1 VFDVF
6 LFDILGISG
15 KIGAHTVYEIIKWMN
30 CKLSKCFN
38 SKVATVSHG
47 QHSRDNSRVLK

>member
-47 QHSRDNSRVLK
+47 QHSRDNGRVLK